1 MAQQPSPGSPAD
13 LQPEAD
19 PEQVARTIL
28 LRRLSA
34 APRTRAELQG
44 DLLSRGI
51 PEDVAA
57 RVLDRF
63 TEVGLIDD
71 ALYARMWVDSR
82 QRSRGS
88 ARGVLRQELRRKG
101 VSAEVIED
109 AVGGIDG
116 ETERIRALELVR
128 VKSRSLA
135 RLDAQARTRRL
146 VGMLQRRGYSP
157 GLAFS
162 VVREALGEQDQLDGD
177 AMPDVLTED

>member
-1 MAQQPSPGSPAD
+1 M
-13 LQPEAD
+13 
-19 PEQVARTIL
+19 
-28 LRRLSA
+28 
-34 APRTRAELQG
+34 
-44 DLLSRGI
+44 
-51 PEDVAA
+51 
-57 RVLDRF
+57 
-63 TEVGLIDD
+63 GLIDD

-101 VSAEVIED
+101 VSAEVIEV
-109 AVGGIDG
+109 AVGGIDA
-116 ETERIRALELVR
+116 EAERNRALELVR

-135 RLDAQARTRRL
+135 RLDAQTRARRL

-177 AMPDVLTED
+177 AIPEVLPED